1 MQAEHSTRGNQRH
14 IQSIARSK
22 VLEKLHIHE
31 QRGIARPRI
40 DAGHDQVPG
49 GGRLEGASDEQD
61 ARGWCAWVFGAVGE
75 ILNSLI
81 A

>member
-1 MQAEHSTRGNQRH
+1 M
-14 IQSIARSK
+14 QSIACSK

-31 QRGIARPRI
+31 QQGIARPRI